1 VEKQRRIVEELTARM
16 EAIEE
21 RLRILT

>member
-1 VEKQRRIVEELTARM
+1 VEKQRRAVEELSARI

-21 RLRILT
+21 RLRILS